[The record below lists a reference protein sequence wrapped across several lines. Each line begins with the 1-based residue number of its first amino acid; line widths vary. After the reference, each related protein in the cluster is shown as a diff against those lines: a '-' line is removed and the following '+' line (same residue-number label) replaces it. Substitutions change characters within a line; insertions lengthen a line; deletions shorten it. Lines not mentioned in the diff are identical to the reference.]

1 MHKINSEEDYLKNLW
16 KWDEWGYTENWNNC
30 TLSDVDGFHPHISER
45 KSHFILIEMKHWD
58 GTGQRP
64 EINKDSGQ
72 IRALKQLSKTNPRF
86 LVIFGFGD
94 TSTQKVHDYEMSYQG
109 VDYKPSID
117 FKQMLDLWWKSANND
132 TPITELLES
141 T

>member
-1 MHKINSEEDYLKNLW
+1 VHQLNNEEDYKKNLW
-16 KWDEWGYTENWNNC
+16 KWDEWKITENWGNC

-45 KSHFILIEMKHWD
+45 NSHFILVEMKHWD
-58 GTGQRP
+58 GTGKRP
-64 EINKDSGQ
+64 ELNQSSGQ
-72 IRALKQLSKTNPRF
+72 IRALKQLGKLNRKF

-94 TSTQKVHDYEMSYQG
+94 TSTRKIYDYEMFYQG
-109 VDYKPSID
+109 KDYKPSMN
-117 FKQMLDLWWKSANND
+117 FKEMLDIWWKSANTD